1 MPTTRLP
8 NVAPLCARVGGRV
21 GREGERLGTRALVPA
36 EGVEVFCFQAL
47 IDFSEPLRLVRSL
60 PIELGIV
67 VIYILTAGNKM
78 TPR

>member
-8 NVAPLCARVGGRV
+8 NVAPLCARVGVRV

-36 EGVEVFCFQAL
+36 EGVELFCFQSL